1 MTTTDRGSN
10 EVAAR
15 GITQSYVSSRLG
27 LSPVYYANSDCF
39 EHLGHLITLGAMKLV
54 DEELKHVRQWKYY
67 SSLAVFSNTARGLGK
82 KIYQQWC
89 SEHGPSSAKDHV
101 YKLFPR
107 CNSGRWNSTDE
118 AEKRIIACGQDMFQP
133 VLERVLSSAI
143 CDDRCGP
150 ASLTVWSDSS
160 AAIVESVESEAP
172 PSKRAKCS
180 ANAKGKAKA
189 QAQPKGKARGSE
201 ALQLVDELSIQE
213 TEAYSKKIGKYR
225 RSTLTC
231 SKDKLWWLLIEVMN
245 SCKQP
250 TVHFSAFLKK
260 HFPDEFVAKHGNALA
275 QLVHGRAQDF
285 MNEFEQILDRAD
297 LRNTLDRALQLP
309 AVESILV

>member
-15 GITQSYVSSRLG
+15 GITQSYISSRLG

-54 DEELKHVRQWKYY
+54 DEELKQVRSWKYY

-82 KIYQQWC
+82 KLYQQWC
-89 SEHGPSSAKDHV
+89 SEHGPCSAKDYV

-118 AEKRIIACGQDMFQP
+118 TEKRIIACGQDMFQP
-133 VLERVLSSAI
+133 VPEQVLRSAI
-143 CDDRCGP
+143 SDDRCGP
-150 ASLTVWSDSS
+150 ASLTVWSDSM
-160 AAIVESVESEAP
+160 AIVESEAAEH

-180 ANAKGKAKA
+180 ANPKGMAKA
-189 QAQPKGKARGSE
+189 QTQPKAKGRGSD
-201 ALQLVDELSIQE
+201 ALQLVDELAIQE
-213 TEAYSKKIGKYR
+213 TEAYTKKIGKYR

-231 SKDKLWWLLIEVMN
+231 SKDKLWWLLIEVMS

-260 HFPDEFVAKHGNALA
+260 HFPDDFIAKHGNALT
-275 QLVHGRAQDF
+275 QLVHGRAQEF
-285 MNEFEQILDRAD
+285 MNEFEQLLDSAD
-297 LRNTLDRALQLP
+297 LRSTLDRALQRLP
-309 AVESILV
+309 AGESSLV